1 MRAQLPQIQPGSATA
16 LRAGARDADT
26 LGWRRVSPR
35 TIARQLTK
43 AGRLVSCAA
52 HRGSWI
58 FAEGRPWRRDRYLT
72 HHAAQQGLSATEE
85 NVMIGR
91 NTEAGK
97 KLLTYAERIERL
109 MDDIDGLKEDLK
121 SVKVEAKNEG
131 FNVQALS
138 RLVSIR
144 RTKGR
149 ADREAELLN
158 DLVLY
163 AYATGTPLDVA
174 FQGDA
179 PPADAAARAHAERED
194 PSDMAA
200 EAE

>member
-1 MRAQLPQIQPGSATA
+1 
-16 LRAGARDADT
+16 
-26 LGWRRVSPR
+26 
-35 TIARQLTK
+35 
-43 AGRLVSCAA
+43 
-52 HRGSWI
+52 
-58 FAEGRPWRRDRYLT
+58 
-72 HHAAQQGLSATEE
+72 
-85 NVMIGR
+85 MIGR

-200 EAE
+200 ESE